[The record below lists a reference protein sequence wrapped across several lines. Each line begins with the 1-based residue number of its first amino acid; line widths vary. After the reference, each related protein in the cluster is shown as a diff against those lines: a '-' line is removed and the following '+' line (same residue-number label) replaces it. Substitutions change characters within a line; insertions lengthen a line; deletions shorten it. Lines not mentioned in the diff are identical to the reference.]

1 MRLVLFG
8 APGAGKGTQA
18 QFICERYHIPQ
29 ISTGDMLRQAV
40 KDKTELG
47 QQAKRFMDAGELV
60 TDDLIIAMVKER
72 IAKPDCAKG
81 FLLDG
86 FPRTLAQA
94 QALEKAG
101 IELDAVI
108 EINVDDDEIV
118 KRLSGR
124 LVHPQSGRSYN
135 QEFNPPKIAGR
146 DDITGEPL
154 IQRDDD
160 KEQTVRNRL
169 NVYHQQ
175 TKPLLDFYKQK
186 KLFFK
191 TIYGIGTV
199 DSIREQIFHSLDHHV
214 V

>member
-8 APGAGKGTQA
+8 APGAGKGTQS
-18 QFICERYHIPQ
+18 QFICERYGIPQ

-40 KDKTELG
+40 KNETPLGLKAKTY
-47 QQAKRFMDAGELV
+47 MDAGELV
-60 TDDLIIAMVKER
+60 PDDLIIAMVKER
-72 IAKPDCAKG
+72 ISQSDCANG

-94 QALEKAG
+94 QALDKAG
-101 IELDAVI
+101 IKLDSVI
-108 EINVDDDEIV
+108 EINVDDNEIV

-124 LVHPQSGRSYN
+124 LVHPQSGRTYHA
-135 QEFNPPKIAGR
+135 EFNPPKIAGR

-154 IQRDDD
+154 IQREDD

-169 NVYHQQ
+169 SVYHQQ
-175 TKPLLDFYKQK
+175 TKPLLDFYKNK
-186 KLFFK
+186 DLIFK
-191 TIYGIGTV
+191 TIKGVGSV
-199 DSIREQIFHSLDHHV
+199 DEIKEQIFHFLDHHV

>member
-40 KDKTELG
+40 KEQTELG
-47 QQAKRFMDAGELV
+47 QKAKHFMDAGELV
-60 TDDLIIAMVKER
+60 PDDLIIAMVKER
-72 IAKPDCAKG
+72 IAKPDCANG

-94 QALEKAG
+94 QALDKAG
-101 IELDAVI
+101 IQLDSIV
-108 EINVDDDEIV
+108 EVDVDDNEIV

-124 LVHPQSGRSYN
+124 LVHPQSGRTYH
-135 QEFNPPKIAGR
+135 ELFNPPKVSGR

-169 NVYHQQ
+169 QVYHQP
-175 TKPLLDFYKQK
+175 TKPLLDFYKK
-186 KLFFK
+186 KAD
-191 TIYGIGTV
+191 V
-199 DSIREQIFHSLDHHV
+199 DKK
-214 V
+214 

>member
-8 APGAGKGTQA
+8 APGAGKGTQS
-18 QFICERYHIPQ
+18 QFICERYSIPQ

-40 KDKTELG
+40 KEQTKLG
-47 QQAKRFMDAGELV
+47 QQAKQYMDAGELV
-60 TDDLIIAMVKER
+60 PDDVIIAMVKER
-72 IAKPDCAKG
+72 IAKPDCEKG

-94 QALEKAG
+94 HALEKAG
-101 IELDAVI
+101 VALDSVV
-108 EINVDDDEIV
+108 EINVDDNEIV

-124 LVHPQSGRSYN
+124 LVHPQSGRTYHN
-135 QEFNPPKIAGR
+135 EFNPPKVSGR

-154 IQRDDD
+154 IQREDD

-186 KLFFK
+186 ELFFK
-191 TIYGIGTV
+191 SISGIGTV
-199 DSIREQIFHSLDHHV
+199 DSIREQIFHFLDHYV